1 MRSYLLLVL
10 FIMSVLLL
18 ACSDNP
24 PVIVQ
29 EEIDSSPNEG
39 VAFVEEEQGK
49 DPEDPDSERQQF
61 IEFTLTDRQISLH
74 IDQIPILSNYLAQHT
89 NRNQAIENMQL
100 TQIDE
105 DEFDSLFLLSF
116 ACENNSCSYLLLD
129 TETEQSKLLADQ
141 AEITRIDPSADHS
154 KLLIKFERQATEQ
167 AWNSNKV
174 MLFDL
179 DNWNEYTFDVDD
191 SEAFIFNAFRSPILT
206 VEWVD
211 DSAFKVQIPDVS
223 EPTIEQLTN
232 WFNANEKTTR
242 DVIISLED

>member
-1 MRSYLLLVL
+1 MSLLLL
-10 FIMSVLLL
+10 G
-18 ACSDNP
+18 CSDNP

-29 EEIDSSPNEG
+29 EEINPTSDEG
-39 VAFVEEEQGK
+39 VTFVEEDRGK
-49 DPEDPDSERQQF
+49 DPEGPNSETQQF

-116 ACENNSCSYLLLD
+116 ACENNSCSYLLLN

-141 AEITRIDPSADHS
+141 AEITRIDPSTDHS
-154 KLLIKFERQATEQ
+154 KLLIKFERQAIEQ
-167 AWNSNKV
+167 PWNLNKV

-179 DNWNEYTFDVDD
+179 DNWSEHTFTLDD
-191 SEAFIFNAFRSPILT
+191 SEDFIFSAFRSPILT
-206 VEWVD
+206 VEWID
-211 DSAFKVQIPDVS
+211 EAAFKVQIPDVS
-223 EPTIEQLTN
+223 QPTIEQLTN
-232 WFNANEKTTR
+232 WFNANEKTTK
-242 DVIISLED
+242 DIIISLED